1 MNSQSWTCTK
11 GVTSFG
17 GAFPGNRSLFIFPSV
32 RLHSVART
40 NSCERT
46 AASSISASSGSAF
59 FYAVREGTEIAPD
72 GIVQGFAKLGDVLQL
87 IDATPVLPDTA
98 GIDVVRKRAQHC
110 SGAPILI
117 FSAIDEPEAI
127 QAAMPCG
134 WWRPVHSAGGFRAA
148 RREAGALKAGAA
160 HATPAR
166 RSRSGKSRF
175 VQQADRRGRQLRSVG

>member
-59 FYAVREGTEIAPD
+59 FHAVREGTEIAPD

-110 SGAPILI
+110 AGAPIPDLLRHRRTRGDSGGHALRLVATGTFRRR
-117 FSAIDEPEAI
+117 FSG
-127 QAAMPCG
+127 CT
-134 WWRPVHSAGGFRAA
+134 A
-148 RREAGALKAGAA
+148 RGRSSQG
-160 HATPAR
+160 R
-166 RSRSGKSRF
+166 RSSRHASSTF
-175 VQQADRRGRQLRSVG
+175 SLW